1 MAKPKQ
7 KGTIRERK
15 PQDFDISSFISAQ
28 DIEMDPEVAD
38 LLESKK
44 LANLNES
51 IVDVKKSKKQKDTHK
66 NEQVQDAQE
75 EEEMNSEDE
84 RELQAY
90 LQMNSEMEE
99 KVYKNEKVALL
110 ERLKDIQLQVPFI
123 EQLSS
128 TFQLEKVDFND
139 DLNRELGFYN
149 QALKSVEYSKKEL
162 QKLKIPFTRPDDYFA
177 EMVKPDSQMLKIK
190 QNLLN
195 EKESLEKSI
204 QAKKQRELKKF
215 GKKVQTEKLLQ
226 RQEQK
231 KQTIEKIKK
240 IKKNNLDFDVEIDKE
255 KPNKKREGKNK
266 KYGFQKKEKR
276 NSAKSTDDISG
287 FSIKKMKAGV
297 SKKRK

>member
-1 MAKPKQ
+1 MGKPKQ
-7 KGTIRERK
+7 KGTMRERK

-28 DIEMDPEVAD
+28 DIQMDPEVAD

-51 IVDVKKSKKQKDTHK
+51 TVDVKKAKKK
-66 NEQVQDAQE
+66 NMKPTE
-75 EEEMNSEDE
+75 EEEEEEINSEDE

-90 LQMNSEMEE
+90 LQMNNEMEE
-99 KVYKNEKVALL
+99 KIYKNEKVALL
-110 ERLKDIQLQVPFI
+110 ERLKDIQLKVPFI

-128 TFQLEKVDFND
+128 TFPLDQVDFND
-139 DLNRELGFYN
+139 DLNRELAFYN

-162 QKLKIPFTRPDDYFA
+162 LKLKVPFTRPDDYFA

-190 QNLLN
+190 QNLLS

-215 GKKVQTEKLLQ
+215 GKKVQTEKLLE
-226 RQEQK
+226 RQQQK
-231 KQTIEKIKK
+231 KNTIEKIKK

-255 KPNKKREGKNK
+255 QKEQKANKKRQGKNK
-266 KYGFQKKEKR
+266 KYGFEKKEKR
-276 NSAKSTDDISG
+276 NSAKSTDDMSG